1 MDVEQARR
9 DTPGVRQVAHF
20 NNAGASLPPRQ
31 VTEAVI
37 AHLEREAAIGGYEA
51 ADAAREMI
59 DHTYVSIAR
68 LIGADLDEVAIVENA
83 TRAWDMVFYGIRFA
97 PGDRILTARSEYAS
111 NVIAM
116 SHARVA
122 FSTTATSCRSAPI
135 KRAIDT

>member
-9 DTPGVRQVAHF
+9 DAPGVGQVAHF

-37 AHLEREAAIGGYEA
+37 AHLEREGVIGGYEA

-68 LIGADLDEVAIVENA
+68 LIGDEIGRLIHALRARPNVAV
-83 TRAWDMVFYGIRFA
+83 
-97 PGDRILTARSEYAS
+97 
-111 NVIAM
+111 
-116 SHARVA
+116 
-122 FSTTATSCRSAPI
+122 
-135 KRAIDT
+135 